1 MTRILGII
9 LIVLG
14 LAGLAWGGL
23 SYDKKKTDVDL
34 GPVDFEVTER
44 KTIPVPPIAGAAAIV
59 AGVALMFVRPRG
71 AGTAQ

>member
-14 LAGLAWGGL
+14 LAGLLFGGL
-23 SYDKKKTDVDL
+23 SYDKKKADVDL

-44 KTIPVPPIAGAAAIV
+44 KTLPVPPIAGAVAIV
-59 AGVALMFVRPRG
+59 AGVALMFVGRKG
-71 AGTAQ
+71 EST

>member
-14 LAGLAWGGL
+14 LAGLLFGGL
-23 SYDKKKTDVDL
+23 SYDKKKADVDL

-44 KTIPVPPIAGAAAIV
+44 KTLPVPPIAGAVAIV
-59 AGVALMFVRPRG
+59 AGVALMFVGRKG
-71 AGTAQ
+71 EAT

>member
-14 LAGLAWGGL
+14 LAGLVFGGL
-23 SYDKKKTDVDL
+23 SYDKKKADVDL

-44 KTIPVPPIAGAAAIV
+44 KTLPVPPLAGAVAIV
-59 AGVALMFVRPRG
+59 AGVALMFVGRRG
-71 AGTAQ
+71 EAT

>member
-14 LAGLAWGGL
+14 LAGLLFGGL
-23 SYDKKKTDVDL
+23 SYDRKKADVDL

-44 KTIPVPPIAGAAAIV
+44 KTLPVPPIAGAVAIV
-59 AGVALMFVRPRG
+59 AGVALMFVGRRG
-71 AGTAQ
+71 EAS

>member
-14 LAGLAWGGL
+14 LAGLLFGGL
-23 SYDKKKTDVDL
+23 SYDKKKADVDL

-44 KTIPVPPIAGAAAIV
+44 KTLPVPPIAGAVAIV
-59 AGVALMFVRPRG
+59 AGVALMFVGRKG
-71 AGTAQ
+71 EAS

>member
-14 LAGLAWGGL
+14 LAGLVFGGL
-23 SYDKKKTDVDL
+23 SYDRKKADVDL

-44 KTIPVPPIAGAAAIV
+44 KTLPVPPVAGAVAIV
-59 AGVALMFVRPRG
+59 AGVALMFVGRRG
-71 AGTAQ
+71 EAA